1 VGRSNI
7 KKTFPAFSPVTTI
20 LAALFALGVTAIH
33 AQTYS
38 FVSFP
43 NNSTHSN
50 ASVMAAITNVPMSV
64 GVVYDANGQTN
75 DIQIW
80 NYGTGV
86 YTGAVDISST
96 LQRIRNG
103 QSVANTESDD
113 GGFFNFY
120 PYEFPNI
127 PRKGNNYYMEFV
139 VWPFLN
145 LTNGTYYTGTNAYN
159 VMSYPG
165 AMRILVGLGGEVY
178 FTGDHYGEDGPQQNA
193 YYLVPSP
200 SQAVGNSWTNATGG
214 KWEIA
219 QNWLFAPSAPPAAPS
234 VDDPAELITN
244 AGNKTVTLDGV
255 TAGYVTNLSVLSIN
269 NLVLSAPAGSTN
281 ILLLTS
287 GFTNTLQITTSF
299 SILSGGLFSMN
310 GGSLT
315 VGNNAFIIDGGA
327 VLTGGTINVYSNLV
341 VGDCGA
347 SVTGTVAMSGGTL
360 YVTNA
365 AHNAVLEVRSGSFIM
380 SGGKVVADNLV
391 MTNACGLFQRN
402 GGITVISSMNLAPN
416 LSASGDGIPNG
427 WALQYG
433 LDPLNPAEANEDPDG
448 DGFTNLQEYLA
459 GTNPNDPNSSPFRI
473 TAIARQGS
481 DVLITWTTVGGKTN
495 VVQVS
500 TGTANGSYTN
510 NYANLSSPIAIPG
523 TSVVSTNYLDA
534 GGATNQPS
542 RFYRV
547 KMMTS
552 QGGG

>member
-1 VGRSNI
+1 
-7 KKTFPAFSPVTTI
+7 
-20 LAALFALGVTAIH
+20 
-33 AQTYS
+33 
-38 FVSFP
+38 
-43 NNSTHSN
+43 
-50 ASVMAAITNVPMSV
+50 
-64 GVVYDANGQTN
+64 
-75 DIQIW
+75 
-80 NYGTGV
+80 
-86 YTGAVDISST
+86 
-96 LQRIRNG
+96 
-103 QSVANTESDD
+103 
-113 GGFFNFY
+113 
-120 PYEFPNI
+120 
-127 PRKGNNYYMEFV
+127 
-139 VWPFLN
+139 
-145 LTNGTYYTGTNAYN
+145 
-159 VMSYPG
+159 
-165 AMRILVGLGGEVY
+165 
-178 FTGDHYGEDGPQQNA
+178 
-193 YYLVPSP
+193 
-200 SQAVGNSWTNATGG
+200 
-214 KWEIA
+214 
-219 QNWLFAPSAPPAAPS
+219 
-234 VDDPAELITN
+234 
-244 AGNKTVTLDGV
+244 
-255 TAGYVTNLSVLSIN
+255 
-269 NLVLSAPAGSTN
+269 
-281 ILLLTS
+281 
-287 GFTNTLQITTSF
+287 
-299 SILSGGLFSMN
+299 MN

-448 DGFTNLQEYLA
+448 DGFSTLQEYLA

-510 NYANLSSPIAIPG
+510 NAVIPTITPI
-523 TSVVSTNYLDA
+523 SVPRLRFPAPAWSAPTTWMQEA
-534 GGATNQPS
+534 RRIS
-542 RFYRV
+542 RHGFIA
-547 KMMTS
+547 
-552 QGGG
+552 